1 MLGLAAA
8 VLVAGCGGERSA
20 VKMVTEATF
29 PPYEFLRGEKI
40 VGIDV
45 ELCQAIAQRLGRP
58 FAVENTEFD
67 SVIPSVTSG
76 KATLA
81 AAGITITEDRRKN
94 VDFSIPYVT
103 TGIVVIHKKSNPF
116 SDVSQLKG
124 RRIGVQSGTTSDTYV
139 LETLKQEPERFKT
152 PAEACA
158 ALLVGRCDFV
168 IADIQPA
175 RNCVKGEDRLA
186 ISDFLSSESYAIAI
200 AKGQPKLLRQIN
212 ETIVAAQKDG
222 RLAKWVADYTAESD
236 RLKEGS
242 EAVVSTDGDVRCP
255 SRIREWWSVLKD
267 DFYQCFLKKSQ
278 DGCPRGYYL
287 LKGLVVTLEVALAAV
302 LLGLFFGFL
311 AAIVRSTHER
321 DGSLV
326 FLDALAKI
334 YLTVIRGTPL
344 VVQLLIAYYI
354 ILRSVDSKVL
364 IAILAF
370 GIHSGAYQAEI
381 VRAGIASIDAGQ
393 MEAGRALGLS
403 YWRTM
408 MRIILPQAIRNVLP
422 ALGNEFIVLLKDT
435 SIVGYIALIDLA
447 KGGDIIRSQ
456 TYSVYL
462 PYLTVAAMYLV
473 LVMAFTWL
481 LGKFEKGKIRW
492 RKNS

>member
-124 RRIGVQSGTTSDTYV
+124 KRIGVQSGTTSDTYV

-186 ISDFLSSESYAIAI
+186 ISEFLSSESYAIAI
-200 AKGQPKLLRQIN
+200 AKGQPELLRQIN
-212 ETIVAAQKDG
+212 ETIVAVQKDG

-236 RLKEGS
+236 RLKEGKEVEDS
-242 EAVVSTDGDVRCP
+242 A
-255 SRIREWWSVLKD
+255 IRGWWSALKD

-287 LKGLVVTLEVALAAV
+287 VKGLVVTLEVALAAV